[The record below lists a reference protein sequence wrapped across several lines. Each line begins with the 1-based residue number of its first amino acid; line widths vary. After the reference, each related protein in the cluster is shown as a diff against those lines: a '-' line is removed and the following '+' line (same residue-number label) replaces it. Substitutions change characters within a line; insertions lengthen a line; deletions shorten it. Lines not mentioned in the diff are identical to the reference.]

1 MRFGYQPFA
10 ERCSWCHTDL
20 PAGAAFY
27 VDGRRICDQCAER
40 GRRRMIRAAWA
51 YVGLSVALAIVTA
64 IGVMLSFRRGD
75 SDAWQMLPVMI
86 AISLS
91 PLGLLWFVLRTMR
104 AANKHAEER
113 ELAIVRYSAL
123 RAFLK
128 ESTTSDRL

>member
-1 MRFGYQPFA
+1 
-10 ERCSWCHTDL
+10 
-20 PAGAAFY
+20 
-27 VDGRRICDQCAER
+27 
-40 GRRRMIRAAWA
+40 MIRAAWA